1 MTGRKDPKGPNTK
14 WLPDGWKDPQ
24 PVRVQ
29 EHRCGQCFGPLGKS
43 AIRCK
48 NEPKEQGAWE

>member
-1 MTGRKDPKGPNTK
+1 MTGRKDPQGPNTK
-14 WLPDGWKDPQ
+14 WLPDGWKQPV

-43 AIRCK
+43 SIRCK
-48 NEPKEQGAWE
+48 NEPKEARE

>member
-1 MTGRKDPKGPNTK
+1 MARRDPKSPNTVY
-14 WLPDGWKDPQ
+14 LPDGWNKPV

-43 AIRCK
+43 SIRCK
-48 NEPKEQGAWE
+48 NEPKEARE